1 MNLRLVV
8 GVVAIVGVSV
18 CGMVGTFVNFEIVD
32 RVNENL
38 AADQQYSWIG
48 WHAEK
53 NWPTIFG
60 LSQVLPERWPNPK
73 TLLSIGDR
81 CWLSWFSLHGIQ
93 VFREVS
99 P

>member
-38 AADQQYSWIG
+38 PADQQYSWIG

-53 NWPTIFG
+53 TGRLFSDYRKFYPNGG
-60 LSQVLPERWPNPK
+60 LIRRLYLVSAIGVSFLVLSAWGFK
-73 TLLSIGDR
+73 
-81 CWLSWFSLHGIQ
+81 F
-93 VFREVS
+93 FAK
-99 P
+99 